1 MLNGGKL
8 LLRNRATTICN
19 TVSGHMEAIMRSSY
33 ILIGTL
39 VVLVISARIYTA
51 HTQDRS
57 VAGLNCTVDCSGY
70 DAGYEWAKQ
79 RDIDDEDYC
88 PDGDKF
94 FYEGCIAYAVGSSG
108 AANEPDN
115 GIGTPPPL
123 STDAKDDD
131 DDNN

>member
-1 MLNGGKL
+1 
-8 LLRNRATTICN
+8 
-19 TVSGHMEAIMRSSY
+19 MRSY

-39 VVLVISARIYTA
+39 AIFVISTCVYTA

-57 VAGLNCTVDCSGY
+57 AAGLNCTVDCSGY
-70 DAGYEWAKQ
+70 DAGYKWAKE

-94 FYEGCIAYAVGSSG
+94 FYEGCIAYVGSSSG
-108 AANEPDN
+108 AANDADN
-115 GIGTPPPL
+115 GVGVPSPPSP
-123 STDAKDDD
+123 DDNDD